1 MDKKL
6 LGAGM
11 ALLIAGCASVEMAHY
26 TVTSFPE
33 VILKKDAKVQI
44 VANDDSVAPIVEEVK
59 KGFSENG
66 AFSVVDEGADYW
78 FILTGQAESGVP
90 CVRTV
95 ASVVKEPTADGTQD
109 IVSRVEHNLSSA
121 AKIVSVAVYE
131 VKSLAPVYY
140 FEIPVWDGDN
150 KAEAARGDAD
160 YMRKFAIEVVERFN
174 DVFLTQNKEVETP
187 IPLEADGNLRKLFSK
202 GDYKNFIVEYKKTG
216 VLDISAFC
224 AKVRAGKYEA
234 GDQEQKL
241 GNYYLYLLV
250 KESLSKDPGALE
262 VIKGEHMEILRTSK
276 ADGLVEA
283 VPVALARLEYKLANV
298 E

>member
-1 MDKKL
+1 
-6 LGAGM
+6 M
-11 ALLIAGCASVEMAHY
+11 ALLITGCASVEMAKY

-33 VILKKDAKVQI
+33 VVLKKDAKVQI
-44 VANDDSVAPIVEEVK
+44 VANDDSVAPIVDEVK
-59 KGFSENG
+59 KSFAENR

-78 FILTGQAESGVP
+78 FVLTGQAESGVP

-95 ASVVKEPTADGTQD
+95 ATVVKEPTSDGTQD
-109 IVSRVEHNLSSA
+109 VVSRVKHNMSSA
-121 AKIVSVAVYE
+121 ARIVSVAVYE

-150 KAEAARGDAD
+150 KPDSVRSDAD
-160 YMRKFAIEVVERFN
+160 YMRKFAIEVVERFQ

-187 IPLEADGNLRKLFSK
+187 IPLEADGNLRSLFAK
-202 GDYKNFIVEYKKTG
+202 GDYKNFLLEYKKSG
-216 VLDISAFC
+216 SFDLGAFC
-224 AKVRAGKYEA
+224 SKVRAGKYEA

-250 KESLSKDPGALE
+250 KESLAKDPGSLE
-262 VIKGEHMEILRTSK
+262 QIKGDHMEILRTAKS
-276 ADGLVEA
+276 DGLVEA